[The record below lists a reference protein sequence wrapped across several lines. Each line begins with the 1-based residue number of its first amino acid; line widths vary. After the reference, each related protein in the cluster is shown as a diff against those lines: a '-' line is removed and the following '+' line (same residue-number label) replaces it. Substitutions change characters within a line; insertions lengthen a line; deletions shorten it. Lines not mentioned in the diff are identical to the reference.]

1 MLVLVHAHVS
11 AVAPSLISRT
21 LGALVDELA
30 TEALSCFAKIERFG
44 MGGMLQATLEIEFL
58 HQTLS
63 LHVSPEADVKLQD
76 IYKTISQAYYRRPSS
91 DGAAELQHELQ
102 ELKRTLVLSRKCVE
116 CAPTVLRRRSTTLS
130 YLCFRKPSGAS
141 TAGPRTTSIASQA
154 AGSAR

>member
-11 AVAPSLISRT
+11 AVAPSLIGRT

-63 LHVSPEADVKLQD
+63 MHVSPEADVKLQD

-102 ELKRTLVLSRKCVE
+102 ELKRTLVSSRKCV
-116 CAPTVLRRRSTTLS
+116 
-130 YLCFRKPSGAS
+130 
-141 TAGPRTTSIASQA
+141 
-154 AGSAR
+154 